1 MWKRKARGTDGMRE
15 KKRPRKKTDA
25 LLALVYGYS
34 SIHYVRGRTVKKRG
48 KVSKYRQTFNPLALC
63 FLTGGES
70 TEAFRFVM
78 EAVGAYA
85 QQYHPVVFAR
95 LRTVSST
102 CSDFTGGCFAAYAAV
117 HDAARCHGYKCDE
130 GVWKSTVPCLLT
142 GCEEHAMKN
151 LTGPGRCGISKLR
164 RRFCRRKAAIAG
176 ILRARLRFMHRRLG
190 VVLFDMLVFYT
201 LRELFSGTMYGV
213 GVQPRWALYW
223 KKYYLFREVVDGV
236 SLYNAIWRSGTDRV
250 GPRSSDN
257 IVESFHK
264 KVDIAAN
271 IRPSFPEFLR
281 RFELAFDIVSGH
293 CERRWKLSSS
303 NVAMLC
309 SFKLAVDLRSV
320 TAYISMWRRYLSLFN
335 YESK

>member
-1 MWKRKARGTDGMRE
+1 M
-15 KKRPRKKTDA
+15 
-25 LLALVYGYS
+25 
-34 SIHYVRGRTVKKRG
+34 
-48 KVSKYRQTFNPLALC
+48 
-63 FLTGGES
+63 
-70 TEAFRFVM
+70 
-78 EAVGAYA
+78 
-85 QQYHPVVFAR
+85 
-95 LRTVSST
+95 
-102 CSDFTGGCFAAYAAV
+102 
-117 HDAARCHGYKCDE
+117 
-130 GVWKSTVPCLLT
+130 VPCLGSL
-142 GCEEHAMKN
+142 H
-151 LTGPGRCGISKLR
+151 
-164 RRFCRRKAAIAG
+164 
-176 ILRARLRFMHRRLG
+176 
-190 VVLFDMLVFYT
+190 
-201 LRELFSGTMYGV
+201 
-213 GVQPRWALYW
+213 W